1 MSSEEME
8 AKENTKVGFREI
20 LRMILYF
27 AAILAFTFCIIE
39 FVGQRTV
46 VSGSS
51 METTLSDGDNL
62 IIDKLTYKFSDP
74 KRFDIIIFPYQYEED
89 TYYIKRIIGLP
100 GETVFIDNDGSI
112 YINGQLLEENY
123 GLETIQ
129 NAGIAASP
137 ITLGEDQY
145 FVLGDNRNNSTDSR
159 FENVGLIHKSDIIGR
174 AVLRIF
180 PFNKISTFPKDE

>member
-74 KRFDIIIFPYQYEED
+74 KRFDIIIFPYQYEMI
-89 TYYIKRIIGLP
+89 T
-100 GETVFIDNDGSI
+100 
-112 YINGQLLEENY
+112 
-123 GLETIQ
+123 TIH
-129 NAGIAASP
+129 AHM
-137 ITLGEDQY
+137 TL
-145 FVLGDNRNNSTDSR
+145 
-159 FENVGLIHKSDIIGR
+159 H
-174 AVLRIF
+174 
-180 PFNKISTFPKDE
+180 